1 MTEKAYTSH
10 ARLSLLALL
19 SLSAATHNILVY
31 WQLVYRPRRRCSE
44 CFLFA
49 YCEYREADRPD
60 RKHSAISEHSPTV
73 AVSLLLR
80 PSSQL
85 TPQLNTPSLRSTCP
99 AVAATLRSVSLQS
112 PSHFITL
119 RNVPS
124 AVNIRFIA
132 CCCLL
137 HGAHFCYS
145 CKPIPS
151 SKVVCIPQT
160 CIVRSDVLVSPWR

>member
-1 MTEKAYTSH
+1 MKQEAYTSH
-10 ARLSLLALL
+10 ARLPLVPPL
-19 SLSAATHNILVY
+19 SLSAATHNINLY
-31 WQLVYRPRRRCSE
+31 WHIAYLPRLRCSE
-44 CFLFA
+44 WFLFD
-49 YCEYREADRPD
+49 YCGYRQTDRPD
-60 RKHSAISEHSPTV
+60 RKHNAVSEHPPTV

-80 PSSQL
+80 PSSQP
-85 TPQLNTPSLRSTCP
+85 TPQLHTPSLHSTCP

-124 AVNIRFIA
+124 AVNIRFVA

-137 HGAHFCYS
+137 HGAQFCYS